1 LAGAS
6 HSCLTQGTEST
17 TKRSVFPNKLLL
29 ILALLTISAAA
40 FAQAK
45 NDEWDGGFDGPKAE
59 RRSNFALGLRLAPA
73 LGWARGYPNEAS
85 KIDNSQYL
93 ASTHGAGG
101 FDYELYLGG
110 AIRDW
115 FTFAIGMEGIG
126 IKGNSITASAGVYT
140 LRTEIYPGWT
150 LGGAWRDLGVA
161 MDFGIG
167 AMKLQRN
174 GADVA
179 NGGAIGFAGFEV
191 FHETLRLGKFNFG
204 PALGYR
210 KLFSPS
216 VDGDILYLGLHSAF
230 YTGP

>member
-1 LAGAS
+1 LTGAGG
-6 HSCLTQGTEST
+6 SCLTQGTEST
-17 TKRSVFPNKLLL
+17 TKRSVSPNKSLL
-29 ILALLTISAAA
+29 ILALMTASAPALA
-40 FAQAK
+40 EGK
-45 NDEWDGGFDGPKAE
+45 NDAWDGDFEVKAE

-85 KIDNSQYL
+85 KIDDPRYL
-93 ASTHGAGG
+93 ANTHAAGG
-101 FDYELYLGG
+101 FDYEIYLGG

-150 LGGAWRDLGVA
+150 LGGPWRDLGVA

-167 AMKLQRN
+167 SMKLERH
-174 GADVA
+174 GTEVA
-179 NGGAIGFAGFEV
+179 SGGAIGFTGFEV

-210 KLFSPS
+210 QLFSPS
-216 VDGDILYLGLHSAF
+216 AHGNILYLGLHSAF